1 MIGLGVLVKD
11 LQQDTQQ
18 SQSPAAAQAEDADDD
33 AADVIAPHY
42 TGAGGIGWQ
51 L

>member
-18 SQSPAAAQAEDADDD
+18 SSPAAAQAEDADDD